1 MSQVVRIPRV
11 GDRFMHPLSIKY
23 GYPIGTW
30 CTGNVTRFDLVFA
43 NQTAF
48 NQPLQQ
54 WRTSSATSMIGMFD
68 GAQAFDQSLV
78 SIAMTGSRT
87 LRRFPYTLFSSEIF
101 IVYAG
106 AL

>member
-1 MSQVVRIPRV
+1 MNQVMKVPTVKARLT
-11 GDRFMHPLSIKY
+11 HPLSVKY

-54 WRTSSATSMIGMFD
+54 WRTSSAMSMIGMFD
-68 GAQAFDQSLV
+68 GAQAFEQSLV
-78 SIAMTGSRT
+78 RD
-87 LRRFPYTLFSSEIF
+87 
-101 IVYAG
+101 
-106 AL
+106 